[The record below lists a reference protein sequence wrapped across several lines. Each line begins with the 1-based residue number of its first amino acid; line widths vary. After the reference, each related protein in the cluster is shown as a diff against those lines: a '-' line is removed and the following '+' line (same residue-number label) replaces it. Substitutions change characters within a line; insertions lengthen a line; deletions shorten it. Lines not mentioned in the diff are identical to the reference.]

1 MSIEKLDSMKIKK
14 ANIPFTMISTK
25 VLQSIKDAHSLAL
38 YVYLCSLPSDWI
50 IQKEQI
56 KKHFGLGDKRLKQ
69 IFSYFIRSKLLCYT
83 QERNDDGTTKEVM
96 IHLLCGENFDQNE
109 PYIAQLKN
117 KITGGAEIDPV
128 VPVGSITAPPAN
140 GTCGSGALQKK
151 YKATKEIKEKKVFA
165 KLEKSKA
172 NEPKQTAQ
180 FWEKGNPDYDRC
192 H

>member
-14 ANIPFTMISTK
+14 SNISFTMISTK

-38 YVYLCSLPSDWI
+38 YVYLCSLPPDWI

-56 KKHFGLGDKRLKQ
+56 KKHFSLGDKRLKQ

-83 QERNDDGTTKEVM
+83 QERNNDGTTQEIV
-96 IHLLCGENFDQNE
+96 IHLLCGDNFNENE
-109 PYIAQLKN
+109 PYIAPKKYKLTPGS
-117 KITGGAEIDPV
+117 ISASV
-128 VPVGSITAPPAN
+128 APVGSITAPPAN
-140 GTCGSGALQKK
+140 GTCRSGALQKK

-172 NEPKQTAQ
+172 GEAKQTAK
-180 FWEKGNPDYDRC
+180 FWERGNPDYDRC